1 MKSPAFKLISLFV
14 QLLHFKITF
23 SPLWMR
29 KGKQESKFSINFLN
43 TAFFLNRHVGIQRKY
58 KTTGMY
64 SVDWQTET
72 EPTLSFLFLP
82 LVCFPFIFI
91 LKAHNTS
98 FFFFWMGKG
107 QLKVISRT
115 FKLWL
120 LPTPHLQLFSCP
132 LGALA
137 SRPLN
142 LVQFLN
148 TFILALACR
157 SPSMQFPLPQTC
169 LPTFYLAD
177 SYPSFKSSLTCPC
190 QCEAFLAVEDQVQ
203 CPVCVRLWHLV
214 GNWL

>member
-1 MKSPAFKLISLFV
+1 MGFWILRGVQFRSLCWLARKIQSLKGKANYRIRFVWLMKSPAFKLISLFV

-72 EPTLSFLFLP
+72 ERTLSFLFLP

-98 FFFFWMGKG
+98 FFPLDGKRATEG
-107 QLKVISRT
+107 D
-115 FKLWL
+115 FKDLQTL
-120 LPTPHLQLFSCP
+120 APANAAPSALFLPTLCSGL
-132 LGALA
+132 
-137 SRPLN
+137 
-142 LVQFLN
+142 
-148 TFILALACR
+148 
-157 SPSMQFPLPQTC
+157 
-169 LPTFYLAD
+169 
-177 SYPSFKSSLTCPC
+177 
-190 QCEAFLAVEDQVQ
+190 
-203 CPVCVRLWHLV
+203 
-214 GNWL
+214 

>member
-72 EPTLSFLFLP
+72 ERTLSFLFLP

-98 FFFFWMGKG
+98 FFSFGWEKG
-107 QLKVISRT
+107 NWRWFQGPSNSGSCQRRT
-115 FKLWL
+115 FSSFPAHFVLW
-120 LPTPHLQLFSCP
+120 P
-132 LGALA
+132 LD
-137 SRPLN
+137 PLN

-148 TFILALACR
+148 TFVLALACR

-177 SYPSFKSSLTCPC
+177 SYPSFKSSLPCPC
-190 QCEAFLAVEDQVQ
+190 RWEAFPAVEGQVR
-203 CPVCVRLWHLV
+203 CPVCVCLWHLV

>member
-23 SPLWMR
+23 YPLWMR

-58 KTTGMY
+58 KTTRMY

-132 LGALA
+132 LCALA
-137 SRPLN
+137 SRPTELSSIPKHFYTCSCLQVSIHAVPSASN
-142 LVQFLN
+142 LPPF
-148 TFILALACR
+148 
-157 SPSMQFPLPQTC
+157 
-169 LPTFYLAD
+169 
-177 SYPSFKSSLTCPC
+177 
-190 QCEAFLAVEDQVQ
+190 FLARWLIPILQVFPYLSLPMRSLP
-203 CPVCVRLWHLV
+203 CCWRPGSVSCLCASVAPGW
-214 GNWL
+214 